1 MPSKIQF
8 IRLED
13 IDNEL
18 FDGTNAAYDISQR
31 YQKLPER
38 STKPAQSPSRTH
50 TDDQSSNQ
58 ATNEESKSQ
67 SETNFE
73 SSQVNQEQSEG
84 ERDNRTISE
93 SSQKG
98 QQDESKNSERA
109 STTQPKTD
117 DEFNSKAED
126 SKSLLT
132 LDLLP
137 ESTER
142 QQCSVDINDE
152 IKYVKIK
159 LFKNHENKLNVFN
172 QIGIISILCYGKQIL
187 EHGKED
193 VLTNLVMQKSSA
205 SKEDISQDSSSPNR
219 RHSLAPAKTS
229 TIDIFDDK
237 IAALTTSKNKCVD
250 NENYVEADKLK
261 QIIAKIEKLK
271 NYIGKLETQKFEHAS
286 NEDYDQAKK
295 LKNEINRIKNVV
307 LSITSG
313 DTNAKPKIV
322 APYGNTQSTSYIVN
336 KQVNQDQSISMRSNN
351 SFENSQ
357 LNSQMQTHNAYSY
370 TDNDAIA
377 IQKQHFS
384 NLKSS
389 NTPYKRSGILK
400 MKGTNAN
407 LDNSVS
413 SVYDHS
419 AVNSTIN
426 LSYLEDN
433 DHKDNIFSGDIK
445 KHVRIMDVKAGER
458 YDILLLICLGL
469 TDQNLLREFQL

>member
-1 MPSKIQF
+1 MPSESNKADVGNIRLPFRIHKVTSQDENFPATELLISDLSSFYHKTMASTSTLGNMETYARGWQSQRFWSYPQEIILGFPWRVKLNSIKVQFHEHKVPSKIQF

-38 STKPAQSPSRTH
+38 STKPAQNQSQTH

-67 SETNFE
+67 SETNFG
-73 SSQVNQEQSEG
+73 SSQLNQEQSEG

-109 STTQPKTD
+109 YTAQLKT
-117 DEFNSKAED
+117 NSELNSETEND
-126 SKSLLT
+126 SKHLLT
-132 LDLLP
+132 WDLSP
-137 ESTER
+137 ESTDR
-142 QQCSVDINDE
+142 QQWSVDINDE

-172 QIGIISILCYGKQIL
+172 QIGIISILCFGEQIYEKEKQ
-187 EHGKED
+187 D
-193 VLTNLVMQKSSA
+193 MLTNLVLQKSST
-205 SKEDISQDSSSPNR
+205 STEDISQDSSSPSR
-219 RHSLAPAKTS
+219 RRSLAPAKTS

-237 IAALTTSKNKCVD
+237 IAALTTSKNKWVD

-271 NYIGKLETQKFEHAS
+271 NYIWKLETQKFEHAS

-322 APYGNTQSTSYIVN
+322 APYGNT
-336 KQVNQDQSISMRSNN
+336 
-351 SFENSQ
+351 
-357 LNSQMQTHNAYSY
+357 
-370 TDNDAIA
+370 
-377 IQKQHFS
+377 
-384 NLKSS
+384 
-389 NTPYKRSGILK
+389 
-400 MKGTNAN
+400 
-407 LDNSVS
+407 
-413 SVYDHS
+413 
-419 AVNSTIN
+419 
-426 LSYLEDN
+426 
-433 DHKDNIFSGDIK
+433 
-445 KHVRIMDVKAGER
+445 
-458 YDILLLICLGL
+458 
-469 TDQNLLREFQL
+469 